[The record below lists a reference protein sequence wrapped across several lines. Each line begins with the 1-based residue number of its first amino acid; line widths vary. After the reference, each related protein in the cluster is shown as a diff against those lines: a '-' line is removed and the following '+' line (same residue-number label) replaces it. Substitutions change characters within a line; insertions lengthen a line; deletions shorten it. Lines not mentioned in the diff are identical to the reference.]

1 MAGVGL
7 CAEDYEFGQGVT
19 GAALT
24 TENCIQPDI
33 IKHSLILISHHYN
46 LPHLISITNISSH
59 MHLQVLPYVLHRPNI
74 PPPRRQP
81 IINQT
86 KHHHDPKDKNTPI
99 HPLHVR
105 LRSRGKEHH
114 HKRQTQ
120 PHQRDRIRRQPHCP
134 RQSEPTPR
142 QRLPPQLLGKDA
154 RDGDGVAT
162 DQAREGQG
170 RDIRQCSRGAN
181 DDEGQ
186 QTREAESDEDGVE
199 RDVEARVDTAEEVR
213 EGQAAVA
220 GESEELAGGGGDLV
234 DGAGDEEDGDD
245 GGEGARRGVGAGGLL
260 EDVDVGLACRGGEGG
275 VDVA

>member
-24 TENCIQPDI
+24 TANWIQPDI
-33 IKHSLILISHHYN
+33 IKHSLMFIPIYTILFPSRTSPYKC
-46 LPHLISITNISSH
+46 P
-59 MHLQVLPYVLHRPNI
+59 LQVLVHILHRPNI
-74 PPPRRQP
+74 PPPCSQP
-81 IINQT
+81 IVNQT

-99 HPLHVR
+99 HPLRVR
-105 LRSRGKEHH
+105 LRPRGKEHH

-120 PHQRDRIRRQPHCP
+120 PHQRDRIRRQPHRP

-142 QRLPPQLLGKDA
+142 QWLAPQLLGEDA
-154 RDGDGVAT
+154 RDGNGVAT
-162 DQAREGQG
+162 DQAGEGQG
-170 RDIRQCSRGAN
+170 RDVRQRSGGAN

-186 QTREAESDEDGVE
+186 QTREAQRDEDGVE
-199 RDVEARVDTAEEVR
+199 RDVEARVDAAEEVR
-213 EGQAAVA
+213 EGEAAVA
-220 GESEELAGGGGDLV
+220 GESEELAGGSGDLV
-234 DGAGDEEDGDD
+234 YGAGDEEDGDD
-245 GGEGARRGVGAGGLL
+245 GGEGARGGVGAGGLL